1 MAQDDKPEQL
11 TEKSFIVSLLVP
23 WSLCR
28 RSVVRGLG
36 SIRFPSE
43 SGGAAEPL
51 GFNPVSMENERNNNE
66 VYMEGPSKH
75 RVKFLVTPALYMH
88 GTMNGEFLDNEE
100 ARCRAGVVL
109 DGQLM
114 HLCVSE
120 CKISVAMEQQLLEYK
135 DSLSHQSMEKE
146 CIDNSK
152 KIRIIQ
158 TSA

>member
-1 MAQDDKPEQL
+1 MEQP
-11 TEKSFIVSLLVP
+11 SPISL
-23 WSLCR
+23 
-28 RSVVRGLG
+28 
-36 SIRFPSE
+36 
-43 SGGAAEPL
+43 
-51 GFNPVSMENERNNNE
+51 ENEKNNDE
-66 VYMEGPSKH
+66 VDMEKPRKH
-75 RVKFLVTPALYMH
+75 CVKFFVTPALYMR

-135 DSLSHQSMEKE
+135 DSLTHQSMEKE

-152 KIRIIQ
+152 KIRIMQ
-158 TSA
+158 TSV